1 MNAEALVG
9 KTLGTCTLQK
19 LVGHGGMGAV
29 FLAQQSRPRRQVAVK
44 VLLPITRLN
53 PSQQAA
59 FLERF
64 RRETDAAASLDH
76 PNILPV
82 HEYGERDGLA
92 YLVMPYISGGTLRD
106 ELEREQ
112 QLPLAKV
119 ALYLDQI
126 AAALDV
132 AHGRGVVH
140 RDVKPANILM
150 TPEGRLLLTDFGLVK
165 VIAEGQSNQASL
177 TGAGV
182 PLGTP
187 DYMAPE
193 QVIGGEIDAR
203 ADLYALGVVLFQMV
217 TGRTPFKG
225 EMPMQ
230 IAMQQINTAPPSPR
244 TLREDLPVPAE
255 QVILRAMAKKAADR
269 YASALDIASAF
280 RLALAVAGIQLTTYD
295 ENGGATTAGAE
306 NRVYKP
312 KSLFDPSW
320 QTGMVPS
327 VQQKPKLGGGA
338 SRVSTPSLVPMTP
351 RPASEAAQNDIV
363 AKTSMTLPSFTDIMS
378 PSPATTTPSAN
389 TSYTMNDPYTP
400 ISFAPDIPQ
409 GPAQGNA
416 PNNAAFTTQANTD
429 ISATQSHIKPRF
441 VHKTGLLHSTTDNGN
456 VSNTNVLQTN
466 MPFPPAFP
474 PAFPSVPATPANIVN
489 ITNSAAS
496 LNRASPLPFAGPN
509 SSFGAASAEQGSSAD
524 ILGQSGV
531 YPGQNPATT
540 MKLTQS
546 FKVVQV
552 PVAGQPG
559 QYVTGFLPVLPQ
571 EQDGETP
578 TATPPTSGSHLETL
592 LAGKPLQAFNGLQKN
607 GKIAVLLMAVFLVI
621 FSSSLFLLVRSHT
634 NTTQPQRVV
643 VTPSTAATV
652 MAQTTATVQANTILS
667 DSLSEN
673 SHNWHVANSGPQQYV
688 FKDHAYHIT
697 NNDTKSLAI
706 ALLPDETVSGSYAYS
721 LTMEA
726 LSGDEATIT
735 NQFGL
740 VFNFSV
746 HQKNGKTYKSFYIFE
761 VANTKGGNYQLLKYD
776 DSGNQAN
783 GPWTTLWSGH
793 YGSEFHFG
801 HGPKSVNTFKV
812 VISGKKFTLMVNGKK
827 VGVAEDGSL
836 TSGLVGML
844 VNLDKT
850 EVAFSNLLLT
860 YK

>member
-19 LVGHGGMGAV
+19 LVGQGGMGAV
-29 FLAQQSRPRRQVAVK
+29 FLAQQSRPHRQVAVK

-53 PSQQAA
+53 PSQQSA

-106 ELEREQ
+106 ELERER

-119 ALYLDQI
+119 ALYLDQL

-132 AHGRGVVH
+132 AHGRGVIH

-150 TPEGRLLLTDFGLVK
+150 TSEGRLLLTDFGLVK
-165 VIAEGQSNQASL
+165 VIAEGQSSQASL

-193 QVIGGEIDAR
+193 QVIGGEINAR

-230 IAMQQINTAPPSPR
+230 IAMQQINTVPPSPR
-244 TLREDLPVPAE
+244 TFREDLPVPAE

-269 YASALDIASAF
+269 YASAQDIASAF
-280 RLALAVAGIQLTTYD
+280 RLALAVAGIQLTTHD
-295 ENGGATTAGAE
+295 VNSGATIAGAE
-306 NRVYKP
+306 DRVYKP
-312 KSLFDPSW
+312 KGLFDPSW

-327 VQQKPKLGGGA
+327 VQQKPKIGGI

-363 AKTSMTLPSFTDIMS
+363 AKTSMTLPSFTNIMS
-378 PSPATTTPSAN
+378 PPSATTTPSDN
-389 TSYTMNDPYTP
+389 TSYTMNNPYTP
-400 ISFAPDIPQ
+400 ISFAPDMPQ
-409 GPAQGNA
+409 GATQGNA
-416 PNNAAFTTQANTD
+416 TDNTPFTTQANTD
-429 ISATQSHIKPRF
+429 ASAMQSHIKPRS
-441 VHKTGLLHSTTDNGN
+441 VHKTGLLRSTTDNGN
-456 VSNTNVLQTN
+456 VSNANVPQTN
-466 MPFPPAFP
+466 LPFPS
-474 PAFPSVPATPANIVN
+474 AFPSVPSTPANTGN
-489 ITNSAAS
+489 ISNSAAS
-496 LNRASPLPFAGPN
+496 LNRASPLPFGGPT
-509 SSFGAASAEQGSSAD
+509 SSFGTAPVEQGSNAG

-531 YPGQNPATT
+531 YPSQNSATT

-571 EQDGETP
+571 EQAEETP
-578 TATPPTSGSHLETL
+578 TTTPPTSSSHLETL

-607 GKIAVLLMAVFLVI
+607 VKIAMLLMVAFLVI
-621 FSSSLFLLVRSHT
+621 FSSSLFLLMRSHT
-634 NTTQPQRVV
+634 NTTQQQKVV
-643 VTPSTAATV
+643 ATPNTVATA
-652 MAQTTATVQANTILS
+652 MAQATATVQTNTILS
-667 DSLSEN
+667 DSLSAN

-688 FKDHAYHIT
+688 FKDNAYHIT

-706 ALLPDETVSGSYAYS
+706 ALLPDETLSGSYAYS

-726 LSGDEATIT
+726 LSGDESTVT

-740 VFNFSV
+740 VFNFNV
-746 HQKNGKTYKSFYIFE
+746 HQKNGNTYKSFYIFE
-761 VANTKGGNYQLLKYD
+761 VANKKGGNYQLLKYD
-776 DSGNQAN
+776 DSSNQAN

-793 YGSEFHFG
+793 YGGEFHFG

-812 VISGKKFTLMVNGKK
+812 VISGKNFMLMVNGKK
-827 VGVAEDGSL
+827 VGSAQDGSL